1 MVVIKMEE
9 YNRREIINLI
19 DGWCNDNNS
28 HWKGFANEKGVDHN
42 ALMAFKSQFNGN
54 GSQSTGSILAD
65 CFGGKFVS
73 TINIPKATFEVCKA
87 TSDAAKRKQTEK
99 ERKKLIARRAIE
111 DHLAKREINK
121 EFELH

>member
-1 MVVIKMEE
+1 MEK
-9 YNRREIINLI
+9 YDRRELINLVEA
-19 DGWCNDNNS
+19 WCIKNKS
-28 HWKGFANEKGVDHN
+28 HWKGFAKEKGIN
-42 ALMAFKSQFNGN
+42 QSALMAFKSQFNGN
-54 GSQSTGSILAD
+54 ASQSMGNILAD
-65 CFGGKFVS
+65 CFGGEFVS
-73 TINIPKATFEVCKA
+73 TANIPKATFEVCKA